1 MTLDQDIAADIVYLA
16 ISGGVIGGAVVFFLF
31 AVLEGLAGVVVRSIE
46 RHRDRAGLV
55 RACERLP
62 GEGAQQ
68 HGKET
73 P

>member
-1 MTLDQDIAADIVYLA
+1 MTVEQELAINVVYLA
-16 ISGGVIGGAVVFFLF
+16 TFGGVIGGAMFFIFL
-31 AVLEGLAGVVVRSIE
+31 ALLEGAGELLLRSLE

>member
-1 MTLDQDIAADIVYLA
+1 MTLDQDIVADVVYLA

-46 RHRDRAGLV
+46 RHSDRAGLV
-55 RACERLP
+55 RVYERLP

-68 HGKET
+68 HGKVGD
-73 P
+73 

>member
-1 MTLDQDIAADIVYLA
+1 MTLDQDIAAEIVYLA

-46 RHRDRAGLV
+46 RHRDRAGLA

-68 HGKET
+68 HGKVGD
-73 P
+73 

>member
-1 MTLDQDIAADIVYLA
+1 MTLDQDVIADIVYLA
-16 ISGGVIGGAVVFFLF
+16 VFGGVIGGAAVCFFSD
-31 AVLEGLAGVVVRSIE
+31 VLGCFCRVLARSLE
-46 RHRDRAGLV
+46 RHSDRAGLV

>member
-1 MTLDQDIAADIVYLA
+1 MTAEQELAFNIVYL
-16 ISGGVIGGAVVFFLF
+16 STVGGFTGGALFFIF
-31 AVLEGLAGVVVRSIE
+31 HAVLEGLAELGMRSLE

-55 RACERLP
+55 RVYERLP
-62 GEGAQQ
+62 SAVAQQ

>member
-1 MTLDQDIAADIVYLA
+1 MTAEQELAFNIVYL
-16 ISGGVIGGAVVFFLF
+16 STFGGVIGGAMFFIFL
-31 AVLEGLAGVVVRSIE
+31 ALLEGAGELLLRSLE
-46 RHRDRAGLV
+46 RHRARAGLV

>member
-1 MTLDQDIAADIVYLA
+1 MTLEQDVIANIVYLA
-16 ISGGVIGGAVVFFLF
+16 VFGGVIGGAAVSFFSEVFGSLCG
-31 AVLEGLAGVVVRSIE
+31 VLERSLE
-46 RHRDRAGLV
+46 RHSDRAGLV

>member
-1 MTLDQDIAADIVYLA
+1 MTLDQDMVADIVYLA
-16 ISGGVIGGAVVFFLF
+16 IYGGVIGGAAVFFFLS
-31 AVLEGLAGVVVRSIE
+31 VLDCLGGVLARSIE
-46 RHRDRAGLV
+46 RHRARAGLV

>member
-1 MTLDQDIAADIVYLA
+1 MTLAQDMVADIVYLA
-16 ISGGVIGGAVVFFLF
+16 IYGGVIGGSAVFFFFEVLDCLGG
-31 AVLEGLAGVVVRSIE
+31 VLERSLE

-62 GEGAQQ
+62 DEGAQQ
-68 HGKET
+68 HGTEK